1 MKDRET
7 LKDKA
12 YRLWKT
18 AGLPDFF
25 NNKGPKKTPA
35 WKVYLAHLEYTTHAP
50 AWRRAAGFMLDYHQ
64 LKRHWT
70 TWQKAIAKWPSWVW
84 LALAR
89 ASVGEEPCEIAAIDG
104 TTLARSNPSQ
114 HYLRRIGSDGRVSR
128 PIQQVLMIDVKRR
141 KFLAW
146 RVRATPRGEKCDVQY
161 LLDCS
166 SNIPDGILMDKGFDS
181 NPLHAMLRER
191 GIWSVAPVRR
201 GCRRGRYRKQ
211 LRDCFD
217 YGLYLQPNIF

>member
-1 MKDRET
+1 MYCSTMEDRET

-35 WKVYLAHLEYTTHAP
+35 WKVYLAHLEYTNHAP

-89 ASVGEEPCEIAAIDG
+89 ASVKEEPCEIAAIDG
-104 TTLARSNPSQ
+104 T
-114 HYLRRIGSDGRVSR
+114 
-128 PIQQVLMIDVKRR
+128 
-141 KFLAW
+141 
-146 RVRATPRGEKCDVQY
+146 
-161 LLDCS
+161 
-166 SNIPDGILMDKGFDS
+166 
-181 NPLHAMLRER
+181 
-191 GIWSVAPVRR
+191 
-201 GCRRGRYRKQ
+201 
-211 LRDCFD
+211 
-217 YGLYLQPNIF
+217 